1 MARLWHG
8 ILGDPP
14 GNCPADGSRLDTLD
28 RMERPTRHPT
38 RSQTSSLLWHG
49 TYATY
54 SAIVTNRVLNDDAL
68 CAVPVDRLTVAMVGE
83 WWERTITLWP
93 DTAPRNRSAYQKLR
107 AAIALAVEYG
117 HIDHNVVNLR
127 AARRQVKPKAKE
139 LPDTADM
146 LSILNTVPHR
156 FRLFHHEPKT
166 QAGYRTVP
174 VLSEFVHV
182 VREHVDT
189 YKPGA
194 GCYATTRPQVG
205 L

>member
-1 MARLWHG
+1 
-8 ILGDPP
+8 
-14 GNCPADGSRLDTLD
+14 
-28 RMERPTRHPT
+28 MERPTRHPT